1 MERRRE
7 REERE
12 TRDENNPDDQVV
24 EENDEHED
32 SGNRNIDTDMPSP
45 RNVAQTLSGNSQN
58 DEDSTEAREHSVN
71 NDSTEDNEDQ

>member
-58 DEDSTEAREHSVN
+58 DEDSTEAQEHSVN